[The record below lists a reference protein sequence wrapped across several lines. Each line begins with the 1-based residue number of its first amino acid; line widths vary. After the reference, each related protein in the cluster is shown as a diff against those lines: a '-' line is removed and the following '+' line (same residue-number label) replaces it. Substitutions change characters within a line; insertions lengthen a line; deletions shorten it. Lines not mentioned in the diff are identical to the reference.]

1 MSILRKA
8 FEGQLIEV
16 QAGRREIVACIS
28 TPAVD
33 RDGDVV
39 LPEGLLRK
47 NYAGLTVFYNHDT
60 ALPLGAAQWVK
71 KSGERILAK
80 YRCTDK
86 TQFGRDMFAL
96 AQDGVLN
103 SYSVGFLP
111 GEYSNPTAEEIVRRP
126 ELKKARRIYRQ
137 WELLEFSLVGIP
149 ANPEATM
156 LAISKKVA
164 PETWAILQR
173 ATNCDQRT
181 ACGNAAANDDVRNSI
196 TSEDSQEVSTTSP
209 VPARAADTG
218 ISFRNPP
225 KSIRRLSRGEI
236 GWLIAQQLRAV
247 DTEAIVQSAFDRH
260 AGILR

>member
-1 MSILRKA
+1 MSMLRKA

-28 TPAVD
+28 TSAVD
-33 RDGDVV
+33 RDGDVL
-39 LPEGLLRK
+39 LPEGLVRK
-47 NYAGLTVFYNHDT
+47 NYSGLTVFYNHDT

-71 KSGERILAK
+71 KSGDRVLAK

-111 GEYSNPTAEEIVRRP
+111 GEFSNPMPEEIARRP
-126 ELKKARRIYRQ
+126 ELKQARRIYRK

-164 PETWAILQR
+164 PETWAAIQK
-173 ATNCDQRT
+173 C
-181 ACGNAAANDDVRNSI
+181 AALHEVMNNEMPPFADLKAEESLRSKPTDR
-196 TSEDSQEVSTTSP
+196 DS
-209 VPARAADTG
+209 ARAGTPSSSAA
-218 ISFRNPP
+218 
-225 KSIRRLSRGEI
+225 KSVRLLTREEI
-236 GWLIAQQLRAV
+236 ARHIVANLRAV
-247 DTEAIVQSAFDRH
+247 DMGHIVDAAFDRQ
-260 AGILR
+260 AGLLR

>member
-1 MSILRKA
+1 MSMLRKA

-16 QAGRREIVACIS
+16 QTGRREIVACIS
-28 TPAVD
+28 TSAVD

-39 LPEGLLRK
+39 LPEGLVRK
-47 NYAGLTVFYNHDT
+47 NYSGLTVFYNHDT

-71 KSGERILAK
+71 KSGDRVIAK

-103 SYSVGFLP
+103 SYSIGFLP
-111 GEYSNPTAEEIVRRP
+111 GEFSGPTPEETARRP
-126 ELKKARRIYRQ
+126 ELKMARRIYRK

-164 PETWAILQR
+164 PETWVILR
-173 ATNCDQRT
+173 RT
-181 ACGNAAANDDVRNSI
+181 AACNTHLPPDQEGLQEDSTVNIAPAAAAV
-196 TSEDSQEVSTTSP
+196 V
-209 VPARAADTG
+209 AAVAIAPTAEK
-218 ISFRNPP
+218 S
-225 KSIRRLSRGEI
+225 KSIRLLTREEI
-236 GWLIAQQLRAV
+236 ARHIAANLRAV
-247 DTEAIVQSAFDRH
+247 DTGHIVDAAFDRQ
-260 AGILR
+260 AGLLR

>member
-16 QAGRREIVACIS
+16 QPGRREIVACIS

-111 GEYSNPTAEEIVRRP
+111 GECSNPTAEEIVRRP

-173 ATNCDQRT
+173 STNYDTILPT
-181 ACGNAAANDDVRNSI
+181 ANSAAGIVPALAGTSVPDRI
-196 TSEDSQEVSTTSP
+196 TS
-209 VPARAADTG
+209 
-218 ISFRNPP
+218 
-225 KSIRRLSRGEI
+225 KSIRPLTQGEI
-236 GWLIAQQLRAV
+236 ARHIAEQLRAV
-247 DTEAIVQSAFDRH
+247 DTSRIVDAAFDRQ
-260 AGILR
+260 AGIIR

>member
-1 MSILRKA
+1 MPLLRKA

-16 QAGRREIVACIS
+16 QPGKREIVACIS
-28 TPAVD
+28 TSAVD

-39 LPEGLLRK
+39 LPEGLIRK

-60 ALPLGAAQWVK
+60 ALPLGSAQWVK
-71 KSGERILAK
+71 KSGDRVLAK

-96 AQDGVLN
+96 AQEGVLN

-111 GEYSNPTAEEIVRRP
+111 QEFSNPTADEITRRP

-137 WELLEFSLVGIP
+137 WELLEFSLVGIA

-164 PETWAILQR
+164 PETLAVLQR
-173 ATNCDQRT
+173 CAVSNGIKEPLDPCGSTDNQAHALSGVDQLPPPPCSGCLPHEEMMV
-181 ACGNAAANDDVRNSI
+181 AQLRNRRPL
-196 TSEDSQEVSTTSP
+196 TS
-209 VPARAADTG
+209 
-218 ISFRNPP
+218 
-225 KSIRRLSRGEI
+225 GEI
-236 GWLIAQQLRAV
+236 AWHIARQLQPV
-247 DTEAIVQSAFDRH
+247 DTDDIIASAFDRQ
-260 AGILR
+260 AGMIR

>member
-1 MSILRKA
+1 
-8 FEGQLIEV
+8 
-16 QAGRREIVACIS
+16 VACIS
-28 TPAVD
+28 TAAVD

-47 NYAGLTVFYNHDT
+47 NYSGLTVFYNHDT

-103 SYSVGFLP
+103 SYSIGFLP
-111 GEYSNPTAEEIVRRP
+111 GEYSSATAEEMVRRP
-126 ELKKARRIYRQ
+126 ELKKARRIYRK

-173 ATNCDQRT
+173 A
-181 ACGNAAANDDVRNSI
+181 APNATPLPLAGESLRESSAIEHLADLSAGARMPDGGMI
-196 TSEDSQEVSTTSP
+196 TSVRPLTRAEIASYIA
-209 VPARAADTG
+209 ARM
-218 ISFRNPP
+218 
-225 KSIRRLSRGEI
+225 
-236 GWLIAQQLRAV
+236 RAV
-247 DTEAIVQSAFDRH
+247 DMDSIINAAFDRR
-260 AGILR
+260 AGIVR

>member
-1 MSILRKA
+1 MAMLRKA

-16 QAGRREIVACIS
+16 QPGRREIVACIS
-28 TPAVD
+28 TSAVD

-71 KSGERILAK
+71 KSGDRVLAK

-96 AQDGVLN
+96 AQDGILN

-111 GEYSNPTAEEIVRRP
+111 GEFSNPTPEEIARRP
-126 ELKKARRIYRQ
+126 EMKKARRVYRQ

-173 ATNCDQRT
+173 STNNDQRT
-181 ACGNAAANDDVRNSI
+181 DCSNEVMNNDRPKRVTGDR
-196 TSEDSQEVSTTSP
+196 SQELPTAGVSDRNTS
-209 VPARAADTG
+209 
-218 ISFRNPP
+218 
-225 KSIRRLSRGEI
+225 KSIRLLSCGEI
-236 GWLIAQQLRAV
+236 AWHIAQQLRAV
-247 DTEAIVQSAFDRH
+247 DTESIVNAAFDH
-260 AGILR
+260 QAGIVR

>member
-1 MSILRKA
+1 MSMLRKA

-28 TPAVD
+28 TSAVD

-39 LPEGLLRK
+39 LPEGLVRK
-47 NYAGLTVFYNHDT
+47 NYSGLTVFYNHDT

-71 KSGERILAK
+71 KSGDRVLAK

-103 SYSVGFLP
+103 NYSVGFLP
-111 GEYSNPTAEEIVRRP
+111 GEFSNPTPEEIARRP
-126 ELKKARRIYRQ
+126 ELKKARRIYRK

-173 ATNCDQRT
+173 TIVSDTSLPLDRESLPESLVANIAPLSAAVVAAPT
-181 ACGNAAANDDVRNSI
+181 AEKSKSMRLLTREEIARHIVAN
-196 TSEDSQEVSTTSP
+196 
-209 VPARAADTG
+209 
-218 ISFRNPP
+218 
-225 KSIRRLSRGEI
+225 
-236 GWLIAQQLRAV
+236 LRAIDMSRLV
-247 DTEAIVQSAFDRH
+247 DAAFDRR
-260 AGILR
+260 AGLLR

>member
-1 MSILRKA
+1 MSMLRKA

-28 TPAVD
+28 TSAVD

-39 LPEGLLRK
+39 LPEGLVRK
-47 NYAGLTVFYNHDT
+47 NYSGLTVFYNHDT

-71 KSGERILAK
+71 KSGDRVLAK

-111 GEYSNPTAEEIVRRP
+111 GEFSNPTPEEIARRP
-126 ELKKARRIYRQ
+126 ELKKARRIYRK

-164 PETWAILQR
+164 PETWAAIQKNAALNEVMNNEMPPVADLKAEESLRSKPTNQDSAR
-173 ATNCDQRT
+173 AGTPSSIAEKSVRLLTRDEIARHIATNLRVVDM
-181 ACGNAAANDDVRNSI
+181 S
-196 TSEDSQEVSTTSP
+196 
-209 VPARAADTG
+209 
-218 ISFRNPP
+218 
-225 KSIRRLSRGEI
+225 RLI
-236 GWLIAQQLRAV
+236 DAV
-247 DTEAIVQSAFDRH
+247 FDRR
-260 AGILR
+260 AGLLR

>member
-1 MSILRKA
+1 MSMLRKA

-28 TPAVD
+28 TAAVD

-39 LPEGLLRK
+39 LPAGLVRK
-47 NYAGLTVFYNHDT
+47 NYSGLTVFYNHDT

-71 KSGERILAK
+71 KNGDRVLAK

-111 GEYSNPTAEEIVRRP
+111 GDFSNPTPEEILRRP

-173 ATNCDQRT
+173 STNNDQRT
-181 ACGNAAANDDVRNSI
+181 DCSNAVMNNDRPKRIKGDDLQEMLAAGI
-196 TSEDSQEVSTTSP
+196 
-209 VPARAADTG
+209 VPALAAGAGVSD
-218 ISFRNPP
+218 RNTP
-225 KSIRRLSRGEI
+225 KSIRLLSRAEI
-236 GWLIAQQLRAV
+236 VWHIAQQLRAV
-247 DTEAIVQSAFDRH
+247 DTDRIVNATFDRQ
-260 AGILR
+260 AGMVR

>member
-1 MSILRKA
+1 MSMLRKA

-28 TPAVD
+28 TSAVD

-39 LPEGLLRK
+39 LPEGLVRK
-47 NYAGLTVFYNHDT
+47 NYSGLTVFYNHDT

-71 KSGERILAK
+71 KSGDRVLAK

-111 GEYSNPTAEEIVRRP
+111 GEFSNPTPEEIARRP
-126 ELKKARRIYRQ
+126 ELKKARRIYRK

-173 ATNCDQRT
+173 TIVSDTSLPLDRESLPESLVANIAPLSAAVVAAPT
-181 ACGNAAANDDVRNSI
+181 AEKSKSMRLLTREEIARHIVAN
-196 TSEDSQEVSTTSP
+196 
-209 VPARAADTG
+209 
-218 ISFRNPP
+218 
-225 KSIRRLSRGEI
+225 
-236 GWLIAQQLRAV
+236 LRAIDMSRLV
-247 DTEAIVQSAFDRH
+247 DAAFDRR
-260 AGILR
+260 AGLLR

>member
-1 MSILRKA
+1 MAMLRKA

-16 QAGRREIVACIS
+16 QPGRREIVACIS
-28 TPAVD
+28 TSAVD

-71 KSGERILAK
+71 KSGDRVLAK

-96 AQDGVLN
+96 AQDGILN

-111 GEYSNPTAEEIVRRP
+111 GEFSNPTPEEIARRP
-126 ELKKARRIYRQ
+126 EMKKARRVYRQ

-173 ATNCDQRT
+173 STP
-181 ACGNAAANDDVRNSI
+181 GAARLRVTGDRL
-196 TSEDSQEVSTTSP
+196 QELPTP
-209 VPARAADTG
+209 G
-218 ISFRNPP
+218 ISDRNTP
-225 KSIRRLSRGEI
+225 KSIRHLSRGEI
-236 GWLIAQQLRAV
+236 AWHIAQQLRAV
-247 DTEAIVQSAFDRH
+247 DTESIVNAAFDRQ
-260 AGILR
+260 AGIVR

>member
-1 MSILRKA
+1 MPMLRKA

-16 QAGRREIVACIS
+16 QPGRREIVACIS
-28 TPAVD
+28 TAAVD

-39 LPEGLLRK
+39 LPEGLARK
-47 NYAGLTVFYNHDT
+47 NYSGLTVFYNHDT

-71 KSGERILAK
+71 KSGDRVLAK

-111 GEYSNPTAEEIVRRP
+111 GEFSNPTAEEIARRP
-126 ELKKARRIYRQ
+126 EWKKARRIYRQ

-173 ATNCDQRT
+173 STPTATALHVTEIRLRESL
-181 ACGNAAANDDVRNSI
+181 AAGIGPALAAGAGVSDRN
-196 TSEDSQEVSTTSP
+196 T
-209 VPARAADTG
+209 R
-218 ISFRNPP
+218 
-225 KSIRRLSRGEI
+225 KSIRLLSPGEI
-236 GWLIAQQLRAV
+236 ARHIARQLRAV
-247 DTEAIVQSAFDRH
+247 ETESIVNAAFDRQ
-260 AGILR
+260 AGIVR

>member
-1 MSILRKA
+1 MSMLRKA

-28 TPAVD
+28 TSAVD

-39 LPEGLLRK
+39 LPEGLVRK
-47 NYAGLTVFYNHDT
+47 NYSGLTVFYNHDT

-71 KSGERILAK
+71 KSGDRVLAK

-111 GEYSNPTAEEIVRRP
+111 GDFSNPMPEEIARRP
-126 ELKKARRIYRQ
+126 ELKQARRIYRK

-164 PETWAILQR
+164 PETWAAIQK
-173 ATNCDQRT
+173 C
-181 ACGNAAANDDVRNSI
+181 AALHEVMNNEMPPFAGLKAEESLRSKPTDR
-196 TSEDSQEVSTTSP
+196 DS
-209 VPARAADTG
+209 ARAGTPSSSAA
-218 ISFRNPP
+218 
-225 KSIRRLSRGEI
+225 KSVRLLTREEI
-236 GWLIAQQLRAV
+236 ARHIVANLRAV
-247 DTEAIVQSAFDRH
+247 DMGHIVDAAFDRQ
-260 AGILR
+260 AGLLR

>member
-8 FEGQLIEV
+8 FEGQLLEV
-16 QAGRREIVACIS
+16 QPGRREIVACIS
-28 TPAVD
+28 TAAVD

-39 LPEGLLRK
+39 LPDGLVRK
-47 NYAGLTVFYNHDT
+47 NYSGLTVFYNHDT
-60 ALPLGAAQWVK
+60 SLPLGSAQWVK
-71 KSGERILAK
+71 KSGERVLAK

-96 AQDGVLN
+96 AQDGELN

-111 GEYSNPTAEEIVRRP
+111 GEYSSPTPEEMARRP

-173 ATNCDQRT
+173 T
-181 ACGNAAANDDVRNSI
+181 AAA
-196 TSEDSQEVSTTSP
+196 QKGLEVTGDTLIESSATAM
-209 VPARAADTG
+209 VPAPATG
-218 ISFRNPP
+218 TNHPHTELL
-225 KSIRRLSRGEI
+225 KAVRLLTRVEI
-236 GWLIAQQLRAV
+236 TRHIAGNLRAV
-247 DTEAIVQSAFDRH
+247 DTNNIIDALFDRR
-260 AGILR
+260 AGIVR

>member
-1 MSILRKA
+1 MSMLRKA
-8 FEGQLIEV
+8 FDGQLIEV

-28 TPAVD
+28 TSAVD

-39 LPEGLLRK
+39 LPEGLVRK
-47 NYAGLTVFYNHDT
+47 NYSGLTVFYNHDT

-71 KSGERILAK
+71 KSGDRVIAK

-103 SYSVGFLP
+103 SYSIGFLP
-111 GEYSNPTAEEIVRRP
+111 GEFSNPTSEETARRP
-126 ELKKARRIYRQ
+126 ELKKARRMYRK

-164 PETWAILQR
+164 RET
-173 ATNCDQRT
+173 
-181 ACGNAAANDDVRNSI
+181 
-196 TSEDSQEVSTTSP
+196 
-209 VPARAADTG
+209 
-218 ISFRNPP
+218 
-225 KSIRRLSRGEI
+225 
-236 GWLIAQQLRAV
+236 
-247 DTEAIVQSAFDRH
+247 
-260 AGILR
+260 

>member
-1 MSILRKA
+1 MSMLRKA

-16 QAGRREIVACIS
+16 QTGRREIVACIS
-28 TPAVD
+28 TSAVD

-39 LPEGLLRK
+39 LPEGLVRK
-47 NYAGLTVFYNHDT
+47 NYSGLTVFYNHDT

-71 KSGERILAK
+71 KSGDRVIAK

-103 SYSVGFLP
+103 SYSIGFLP
-111 GEYSNPTAEEIVRRP
+111 GEFSGPTPEETARRP
-126 ELKKARRIYRQ
+126 ELKMARRIYRK

-164 PETWAILQR
+164 PETLVILR
-173 ATNCDQRT
+173 RT
-181 ACGNAAANDDVRNSI
+181 AACNTHLPPDREGLQEDSTVNIAPAAAAV
-196 TSEDSQEVSTTSP
+196 V
-209 VPARAADTG
+209 AAVATAPTAEK
-218 ISFRNPP
+218 S
-225 KSIRRLSRGEI
+225 KSIRLLTREEI
-236 GWLIAQQLRAV
+236 ARHIAANLRAV
-247 DTEAIVQSAFDRH
+247 DTGHIVDAAFDRR
-260 AGILR
+260 AGMLR

>member
-1 MSILRKA
+1 MSMLRKA

-28 TPAVD
+28 TSAVD

-39 LPEGLLRK
+39 LPEGLVRK
-47 NYAGLTVFYNHDT
+47 NYSGLTVFYNHDT

-71 KSGERILAK
+71 KSGDRVLAK

-111 GEYSNPTAEEIVRRP
+111 GEFSNPTPEEIARRP
-126 ELKKARRIYRQ
+126 ELKKARRIYRK

-173 ATNCDQRT
+173 TIVSGTNLPP
-181 ACGNAAANDDVRNSI
+181 AGEGLPESLVANLAPPAAAVAGAPTAEKSKSMRLLTREEI
-196 TSEDSQEVSTTSP
+196 
-209 VPARAADTG
+209 ARHIVA
-218 ISFRNPP
+218 N
-225 KSIRRLSRGEI
+225 
-236 GWLIAQQLRAV
+236 LRAIDMSRLV
-247 DTEAIVQSAFDRH
+247 DAAFDRR
-260 AGILR
+260 AGLLR